1 MFQFSLTSV
10 TFVPKTAYSIPA
22 DEIQNKIQSGKQF
35 HYFNGI
41 GLIRASMNPNL
52 PNTAFSFRLDGSIRL
67 LHRLPV
73 FVVCS
78 SQGMPLWSLH

>member
-1 MFQFSLTSV
+1 M

-22 DEIQNKIQSGKQF
+22 DEIPNKIQSGKQF

-52 PNTAFSFRLDGSIRL
+52 PNTVFSFRGFTIGLFP
-67 LHRLPV
+67 LPQV
-73 FVVCS
+73 PKLI
-78 SQGMPLWSLH
+78 Q

>member
-1 MFQFSLTSV
+1 V

-22 DEIQNKIQSGKQF
+22 DEIQNQIKSGKQF

-52 PNTAFSFRLDGSIRL
+52 PNTFSFRGFTIGLFP
-67 LHRLPV
+67 LPQV
-73 FVVCS
+73 PKLI
-78 SQGMPLWSLH
+78 Q